1 MKDQDVIKNIL
12 DLIDRRVEEMETG
25 EKIQREYGGVLLD
38 GFDEWFESQR
48 IKRFN
53 IKTGLATLVVTAFVC
68 VAVWRLTPPVD
79 VGAVDKASASQR
91 AELVMATKSVLNQV

>member
-1 MKDQDVIKNIL
+1 M
-12 DLIDRRVEEMETG
+12 IDRRVEEMETG

-68 VAVWRLTPPVD
+68 VAVWRLTPYTQGFPGRPGLRHRTYGFHRKPVNS
-79 VGAVDKASASQR
+79 VTGA
-91 AELVMATKSVLNQV
+91 